1 MNLHQFSVSDEP
13 SRFVMTNNVQILAK
27 VTLDIDWVL
36 AQHIQPYRTEDPQLA
51 LEEIM
56 ILLNEASAVEIA
68 ERELAGYTGP
78 RLVK

>member
-1 MNLHQFSVSDEP
+1 V
-13 SRFVMTNNVQILAK
+13 TNAEILAK
-27 VTLDIDWVL
+27 VILDIDWVL

-56 ILLNEASAVEIA
+56 IVMSEAKAVEIA
-68 ERELAGYTGP
+68 ERVLAGYTGP